1 MPGLGAALGR
11 GAATSYQED
20 MANADCVLIMGS
32 NMAEAHPVG
41 FRFPMQAREKGAQ
54 LIHIDPHFSRT
65 SAMCQQ
71 YVKIRTGTDIAFLG
85 GLIRYILENEKWFRE
100 YVLSFTNAA
109 TIINDEFQ
117 DTEELGGLFSGFDT
131 EKERYT
137 AGHATWRYA
146 SQDGGSSNQAGDV
159 EKSESFTS
167 RTGSMDSME
176 NREGSH
182 AREPDVRVEH
192 HQAAL

>member
-54 LIHIDPHFSRT
+54 LIHVDPHFSRT

-71 YVKIRTGTDIAFLG
+71 YVKIRTGSDIAFLG
-85 GLIRYILENEKWFRE
+85 GLISYILSEEKWFKE
-100 YVLSFTNAA
+100 YVLAFTNAA
-109 TIINDEFQ
+109 TIINAEFK
-117 DTEELGGLFSGFDT
+117 DTEELGGLFSGFDPKT
-131 EKERYT
+131 ERY
-137 AGHATWRYA
+137 GKGNKSWQYA
-146 SQDGGSSNQAGDV
+146 SQDAGRI
-159 EKSESFTS
+159 TRLGIRRS
-167 RTGSMDSME
+167 RSRLRHGLGRWT
-176 NREGSH
+176 RWTL
-182 AREPDVRVEH
+182 RRI
-192 HQAAL
+192 